1 MAKVQSVLGDDNIRP
16 LSSDKRTVGFFGIF
30 SIWVAANF
38 VITTILTGMLFLPD
52 ISFTDTLWV
61 IFIGSAIGAIPIA
74 LMGRIGTRTGLP
86 TMVITRAAFGQKGA
100 LLPALA
106 NTIVLVGWSW
116 IQAYMAGLSFD
127 YAVHFLT
134 GYSNINLFTILTQVL
149 VVFITIYGIRGI
161 DKTQRFISVAMLTLS
176 FMVFYKLFTT
186 YDVHALVQMQL
197 TENPTTTIIIAFDIV
212 IATAFSWMS
221 SVSDYNRSAKSEV
234 GGMVATYL
242 GYVLA
247 SMVAMGLGA
256 AVGGFS
262 LVLGIEQTYDPTVLL
277 AAHGFGLIAAIVV
290 FLSVVSTN
298 AMALYSANM
307 SLLNII
313 PKVQFWKSAVMLG
326 VITILGALMKE
337 ALMTHF
343 FDFVL
348 FIATLYIPIFSIVLA
363 DFYIVKKGRYDAEDI
378 ALNNRGY
385 YKYVKGVHPAAYI
398 TYVISAALAIY
409 FTYISP
415 LAIGSTILTFFI
427 SGILYVIL
435 AKKMSSSKTAIIE
448 NEVDSNGKF
457 ANYSRAR

>member
-1 MAKVQSVLGDDNIRP
+1 MKRLQPTLGDDNIRP
-16 LSSDKRTVGFFGIF
+16 LSPEKRNVGFFGIF

-52 ISFTDTLWV
+52 ISFLDTLKV

-86 TMVITRAAFGQKGA
+86 TMVIARGAFGQKGA

-116 IQAYMAGLSFD
+116 IQAYMAGLSLN
-127 YAVHFLT
+127 YAVNFLT
-134 GYSNINLFTILTQVL
+134 GYSNINLFTIITQIL
-149 VVFITIYGIRGI
+149 VVGITIYGIRGI

-176 FMVFYKLFTT
+176 FMVFYKLFTA
-186 YDVHALVQMQL
+186 YDINSLIQMQL
-197 TENPTTTIIIAFDIV
+197 TENPATTLIIAFDIV

-234 GGMVATYL
+234 GGMVATYV

-262 LVLGIEQTYDPTVLL
+262 LVLGMEQTYDPTVLL
-277 AAHGFGLIAAIVV
+277 AAHGFGLIAALVV

-307 SLLNII
+307 SLLNIF
-313 PKVQFWKSAVMLG
+313 PRASFWKTAIVLG
-326 VITILGALMKE
+326 AITIIGALLKE
-337 ALMTHF
+337 ALMDHF

-348 FIATLYIPIFSIVLA
+348 FIATLYIPIFSIILT
-363 DFYIVKKGRYDAEDI
+363 DYYIVKKGKYDAEDI
-378 ALNNRGY
+378 ALNDKGLYR
-385 YKYVKGVHPAAYI
+385 YVKGVHPAAYLA
-398 TYVISAALAIY
+398 YVLGAAIALY
-409 FTYISP
+409 FTYLNP
-415 LAIGSTILTFFI
+415 LSIGSTILTFFV
-427 SGILYVIL
+427 SGILYYIFTKVL
-435 AKKMSSSKTAIIE
+435 KSSKLNTLP
-448 NEVDSNGKF
+448 EVEGGEQ
-457 ANYSRAR
+457 